1 MAPRRIPAPVQDV
14 CQCGSM
20 IMMTPYTDDIR
31 VLVPVDP
38 GRDHD
43 GSLVIVG
50 SSGGGYTVRPATD
63 ADTDASQRRR
73 AHWTVCPHPHRRP
86 ADHRGNGG
94 PFGALRRVPNSPPVA
109 LRWSGRVPPVRPVSF
124 RQGSARHGR
133 TGTRAVTSSTKH
145 AHLWR
150 NSE

>member
-20 IMMTPYTDDIR
+20 IMMTPYTGDIR

-63 ADTDASQRRR
+63 ADTDPSQRRR
-73 AHWTVCPHPHRRP
+73 AHWTVCPHPHRWDAVLSAAGLRTTVSTVDRSGP
-86 ADHRGNGG
+86 CAVCRTVHPWHYGG
-94 PFGALRRVPNSPPVA
+94 PVASPLCDPCRSA
-109 LRWSGRVPPVRPVSF
+109 RGLPAMGEPAPVR
-124 RQGSARHGR
+124 
-133 TGTRAVTSSTKH
+133 
-145 AHLWR
+145 
-150 NSE
+150 